1 LCCKA
6 QRWFAEKLR
15 DIEKIGTTIDTGY
28 SKKYSMLI
36 KATPFIFLLLL
47 AFSCSPIQVLDQEYA
62 DNFALNNY
70 RTFDFYGADTS
81 GAAVNSQAY
90 NTSLA
95 ALKTEI
101 TQQLQKRG
109 LQRGEHNPDLLVNIG
124 IVISEK
130 VRAHKSAT
138 GDPHY
143 MGRRRYTWDDEQL
156 ELGQHYNEGT
166 VTVHLVDRA
175 QNTLVWRGVVEG
187 IVPDKPARLQRNVAD
202 AMEELFRGL

>member
-1 LCCKA
+1 MIPVI
-6 QRWFAEKLR
+6 Q
-15 DIEKIGTTIDTGY
+15 
-28 SKKYSMLI
+28 KKYSMLI
-36 KATPFIFLLLL
+36 KATPIIFLLLL
-47 AFSCSPIQVLDQEYA
+47 TFSCSPIQVLDQEYA

-81 GAAVNSQAY
+81 GTAVNSQAY
-90 NTSLA
+90 NASLA

-130 VRAHKSAT
+130 VRTRKSAT

-143 MGRRRYTWDDEQL
+143 MGQRRYTWDDKQL